1 MNPQM
6 IIVLCILAFMVV
18 MLLTHKLPYGV
29 TGMICCVLFVLTGVA
44 DLSTAFSGLSS
55 STTNYRDIKIAKVSY
70 HWHHR
75 IIRCV
80 EQPSVSGKHNLAFD
94 ARDNQMFDLSPLT
107 AAMSIEILFDVKL

>member
-55 STTNYRDIKIAKVSY
+55 STMWSASPSFFLSDSMAA
-70 HWHHR
+70 HR
-75 IIRCV
+75 
-80 EQPSVSGKHNLAFD
+80 SWGG
-94 ARDNQMFDLSPLT
+94 
-107 AAMSIEILFDVKL
+107 

>member
-55 STTNYRDIKIAKVSY
+55 STTILVAPMIVVASALGETSLVRRLRAVMDRLQDKNGFLLVLALCLGELNK
-70 HWHHR
+70 
-75 IIRCV
+75 CV
-80 EQPSVSGKHNLAFD
+80 PI
-94 ARDNQMFDLSPLT
+94 T
-107 AAMSIEILFDVKL
+107 